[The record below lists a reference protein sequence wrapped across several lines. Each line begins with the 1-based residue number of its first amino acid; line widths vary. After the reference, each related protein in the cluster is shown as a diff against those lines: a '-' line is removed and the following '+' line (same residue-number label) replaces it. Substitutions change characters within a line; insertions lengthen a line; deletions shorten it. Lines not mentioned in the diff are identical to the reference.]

1 MTTTFN
7 PFNLPNI
14 NKLNDTNNM
23 FLPKNLNNNGNNK
36 NIFPFPNNTGINNNN
51 SFFNTNNQTNGTI
64 NKKDENPFLK
74 TTQDPFKNNPFSNQ
88 NSSLSTKPE
97 EKNKSIF
104 PFLTNNDKNLKN
116 ENKGNIFG
124 SNNMTNIVNTTNN
137 QFFLTTKSQTM
148 NSSNFFKAP
157 EKTISPPQMNLNTQ
171 EEKPKIENST
181 SQINPFNSN
190 NFNPFNN
197 NNNKNDLNNANLFS
211 QKIEKEKEKKENN
224 NIFISGA
231 NKIEKNNFNHVE
243 FSSSPKKQLEIIK
256 EEDEE
261 LKLKKESSTLGVLTE
276 NLFNNG
282 DNDSQEK
289 LKDKIN
295 NKNENI
301 ALSNFNSTIINNN
314 ENEHKLKN
322 NKENNLNNINEV
334 KKENEIINE
343 EKEPN
348 EEKQIINEEKKENE
362 NIEENNKKENIENN
376 NIENN
381 INNEKENK
389 KEEENNNENYNIIKL
404 EKIINISDNEEEIS
418 KIIEEN
424 NEQVDNIINEYH
436 LNIITDMI
444 DLNINEFK
452 NKISQFINFSAEKI
466 NGIKILNDICGKIK
480 EKLFINY
487 NIMIEKQ
494 NININE
500 YNILKEYDQKLD
512 YVISLQNKII
522 NDLKNVNNELK
533 QNINSFK
540 DENNQNKNEIN
551 EKELNDNINN
561 TNENIKNLENV
572 LENHF
577 NKNAIE
583 NLNDINIPDFKENDN
598 FFSIIQS
605 IYTPLKEVNK
615 AFEQILM
622 ESSSYNEKNY

>member
-1 MTTTFN
+1 MKYN
-7 PFNLPNI
+7 PFNLPDT

-23 FLPKNLNNNGNNK
+23 FLPKNLNNNDNSK

-64 NKKDENPFLK
+64 NKNNENPFLI
-74 TTQDPFKNNPFSNQ
+74 TQETFKNNPFSNP
-88 NSSLSTKPE
+88 NSNLSTKPE
-97 EKNKSIF
+97 EKNKNIF
-104 PFLTNNDKNLKN
+104 PFLGNNDKILKN
-116 ENKGNIFG
+116 ETKGNIFG
-124 SNNMTNIVNTTNN
+124 SNNINNIVNNANN
-137 QFFLTTKSQTM
+137 PFFTIKM
-148 NSSNFFKAP
+148 NPPNFFKAP
-157 EKTISPPQMNLNTQ
+157 DNTISSPQTNLNTQ

-181 SQINPFNSN
+181 AQINPFNSN
-190 NFNPFNN
+190 NFNPINN
-197 NNNKNDLNNANLFS
+197 NNNKNDLNNGNLIS

-224 NIFISGA
+224 NIFLSGP
-231 NKIEKNNFNHVE
+231 NKIEKNNFNQFE
-243 FSSSPKKQLEIIK
+243 FSTSPKKQLEIIK

-276 NLFNNG
+276 NIFNNG

-301 ALSNFNSTIINNN
+301 AISNFNNNINKNN
-314 ENEHKLKN
+314 ESEHKLQN
-322 NKENNLNNINEV
+322 NIENNLNNINEV
-334 KKENEIINE
+334 RKENEINE
-343 EKEPN
+343 EKEKK
-348 EEKQIINEEKKENE
+348 EEKPIINEEKKENE
-362 NIEENNKKENIENN
+362 IVENNKKENDINDNIENN
-376 NIENN
+376 NIESN
-381 INNEKENK
+381 INNEKEINK
-389 KEEENNNENYNIIKL
+389 EEEENNNENDNIIKL

-424 NEQVDNIINEYH
+424 NEHVDNIINEYH

-452 NKISQFINFSAEKI
+452 NKIKQFINFSAEKI
-466 NGIKILNDICGKIK
+466 NDIKILNDICNKIK

-512 YVISLQNKII
+512 YVISLQNSII

-533 QNINSFK
+533 QNINSFQ

-561 TNENIKNLENV
+561 THENIKNLEIM

-598 FFSIIQS
+598 FFSVIQS

-622 ESSSYNEKNY
+622 ESSSYDEKNC